1 MDECV
6 RRFDPV
12 NETFPLDS
20 TFGRDFADTASSV
33 GEIMSTDSR
42 GQLWLQAIVHNRVEL
57 GVLKPHGDGG
67 YAWHSEEFSRAE
79 SFGPVFTIYPDEMH
93 HGVVWFGGAEGILRY
108 DSTLA
113 RIRTVEY
120 SALIR
125 RVTMSGDSLLF
136 GGSALPANSPTL
148 SYASNDLQFECA
160 APSYDGV
167 TDNRFQYHLDGYD
180 AHWSDW
186 TAEARKEYTN
196 LSAGRYLFRVRAK
209 NSHGAVS
216 SEAVYRFSVL
226 PPFWAT
232 WWFRSIVVLLFLSVG
247 PFIYFRRVRQ
257 LKRAQQQ
264 QQQFSRQLMES
275 QESER
280 KRIAGELHDSIG
292 QSLLVIKNRAAL
304 GIQDVSN
311 MTKALKQF
319 DEISATV
326 TDALSEVRYI
336 AHNLHPYQLENIGL
350 AAALRSMLTKIAEST
365 SIKISGEIG
374 DVDGMVLPKNEINV
388 YRIIQEA
395 MNNVLKHSEASE
407 ATVTV
412 AAENSTLVI
421 TIEDNGKG
429 FDPKADK
436 KSGGMGVK
444 GIDER
449 VNILNGSYAISSS
462 PGGGTTVEVRIPV
475 ELMS

>member
-1 MDECV
+1 
-6 RRFDPV
+6 
-12 NETFPLDS
+12 
-20 TFGRDFADTASSV
+20 
-33 GEIMSTDSR
+33 
-42 GQLWLQAIVHNRVEL
+42 
-57 GVLKPHGDGG
+57 
-67 YAWHSEEFSRAE
+67 
-79 SFGPVFTIYPDEMH
+79 
-93 HGVVWFGGAEGILRY
+93 
-108 DSTLA
+108 
-113 RIRTVEY
+113 
-120 SALIR
+120 
-125 RVTMSGDSLLF
+125 
-136 GGSALPANSPTL
+136 
-148 SYASNDLQFECA
+148 
-160 APSYDGV
+160 
-167 TDNRFQYHLDGYD
+167 
-180 AHWSDW
+180 
-186 TAEARKEYTN
+186 
-196 LSAGRYLFRVRAK
+196 
-209 NSHGAVS
+209 
-216 SEAVYRFSVL
+216 
-226 PPFWAT
+226 
-232 WWFRSIVVLLFLSVG
+232 
-247 PFIYFRRVRQ
+247 
-257 LKRAQQQ
+257 
-264 QQQFSRQLMES
+264 MES